1 MMLEPGQTPAI
12 HEYGISPDD
21 DRLMQW
27 TPKTMAPK
35 TPMVRIRPE
44 LLRAYNLRS
53 PPAGATISVISTLSW
68 REGSDGGGG
77 KCESGWRFPPP
88 SRKARRGLRGGRLA
102 DASAGGTSA
111 ASRGWLRR
119 AKVWHLRRRR
129 SSSPAAGRAGPRRG
143 RGLVD
148 PPHQASR
155 LAGAAERGDALV
167 GGDFRDG
174 RAAARAGL
182 PAAQVDGE
190 EVARLAMDVVAHLLA
205 NFVDRVGQGLAHGLM
220 EADDLVGRQR
230 RPLAIGIQPR
240 LPQDLI
246 GVGIADAGDE
256 RRPRQDALD
265 LPAKRAQPSLKILQ
279 PDVERIRPHFV
290 ESRDAARVARQ
301 GELTH
306 LLRVDVAQ
314 LLPPLGAGG
323 GGVHPP
329 RPLFPPPP
337 P

>member
-53 PPAGATISVISTLSW
+53 PPAGATISVISTLSS
-68 REGSDGGGG
+68 REGSDGGEGQ
-77 KCESGWRFPPP
+77 CELLAAHLP
-88 SRKARRGLRGGRLA
+88 SRKARRGLHGGRLP

-119 AKVWHLRRRR
+119 ARVWHLRRRR
-129 SSSPAAGRAGPRRG
+129 SSSTAAGRAGPRRG
-143 RGLVD
+143 RRSVD

-182 PAAQVDGE
+182 SAPPVDGE
-190 EVARLAMDVVAHLLA
+190 EAARLAGDVAAPLLA
-205 NFVDRVGQGLAHGLM
+205 NFVDRVSQRLAHRLM

-230 RPLAIGIQPR
+230 RPLAVGIQPG

-246 GVGIADAGDE
+246 GVGVADAGDE

-265 LPAKRAQPSLKILQ
+265 FPAEGAQPPLKILQ
-279 PDVERIRPHFV
+279 PDVERIRPHLV
-290 ESRDAARVARQ
+290 EGRDTAGVARQ
-301 GELTH
+301 VELTH
-306 LLRVDVAQ
+306 LL
-314 LLPPLGAGG
+314 
-323 GGVHPP
+323 
-329 RPLFPPPP
+329 
-337 P
+337 